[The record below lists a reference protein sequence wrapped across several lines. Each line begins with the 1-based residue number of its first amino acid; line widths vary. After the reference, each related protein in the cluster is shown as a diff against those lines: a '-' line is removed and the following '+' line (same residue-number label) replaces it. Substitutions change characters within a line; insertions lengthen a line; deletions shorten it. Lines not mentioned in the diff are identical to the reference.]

1 MRSHPATV
9 RWESGSRETQ
19 AIRAASDGLD
29 RVPVNFS
36 VHSDRS
42 VAACATERS
51 YLREVSGALPDSYHP
66 LLAMVR
72 RARGRESP
80 ESTPRPPGPARR
92 LKNRSCFTLENT
104 FFSFLLTFKT
114 TPKHRLKPL
123 RPLVHPVT
131 PETCQNLQN
140 LPTTKKQKKQKTTSL
155 MAPVRLLP
163 LPTLSCHHARAR
175 MGEKVGERRA
185 WQQGHPGT
193 LKGTSRKAEIRV

>member
-92 LKNRSCFTLENT
+92 LKNRK
-104 FFSFLLTFKT
+104 LL
-114 TPKHRLKPL
+114 H
-123 RPLVHPVT
+123 
-131 PETCQNLQN
+131 
-140 LPTTKKQKKQKTTSL
+140 S
-155 MAPVRLLP
+155 
-163 LPTLSCHHARAR
+163 
-175 MGEKVGERRA
+175 
-185 WQQGHPGT
+185 
-193 LKGTSRKAEIRV
+193 